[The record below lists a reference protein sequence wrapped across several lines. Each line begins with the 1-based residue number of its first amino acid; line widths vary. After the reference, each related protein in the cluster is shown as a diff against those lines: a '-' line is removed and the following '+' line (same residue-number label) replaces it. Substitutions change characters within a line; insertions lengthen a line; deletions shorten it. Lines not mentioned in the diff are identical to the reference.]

1 MCNPASE
8 RLDPHVASIASII
21 LLAIK
26 ALPLEVGVY
35 PSKLKNPPNTK
46 SVKPKEGCSP
56 PLHLQVLQVPLL
68 PI

>member
-1 MCNPASE
+1 MSNPASE
-8 RLDPHVASIASII
+8 RFDPHVASIASII

-46 SVKPKEGCSP
+46 Y
-56 PLHLQVLQVPLL
+56 LL
-68 PI
+68 SY